1 MSEDLLSARKFLEDE
16 VFKMHEKID
25 NVAKECQTHRKKS
38 NDGGASSSQG
48 TSFSPLK
55 VSKPDMYNGTRNATL
70 VENFLF
76 GLEQYF
82 EAMGV
87 DEDAAR
93 ISNAPAFLRE
103 SVQLWWRR
111 KHHEREKGICDLNTW
126 DQFKIK
132 LRKQFVPHN
141 ADSEAKAKLRRL
153 RHTGTISDYIKEF
166 TITLLEIVNV
176 ADQNALFYIKDG
188 LKEWA
193 RVEIDRRNVKALDEA
208 IATAESIVD
217 YSNRPR
223 RPLTN
228 KTGVERAPV
237 KRLDGG
243 PKFERECPSRK
254 AINALVVEIGPK
266 IDEPSQGELRSI
278 RRLST
283 LKEMLTGDESKEQGL
298 LFMELM
304 INDEKTLGLIDTGAS
319 HNFLDVKEAERMGI
333 TYNLE
338 KGTIKTVNA
347 KPEQIAGTAK
357 VKVRIDK
364 WTNELTFSVVPMD
377 DYRVVLGL
385 DFFERA
391 RAFPIPATKTLV
403 ILDNE
408 VALTTSLKKRSEIQH
423 LLSATGFKKETKEG
437 ECYLA
442 AVREFLD
449 DHYRHTK
456 DK

>member
-1 MSEDLLSARKFLEDE
+1 MTQENVEVIEAAKALVRNVKDEAKKEIDKMSEDLLSARKFLEDE

-25 NVAKECQTHRKKS
+25 KVAKECQTHQKKS
-38 NDGGASSSQG
+38 NDGGASGGQG

-55 VSKPDMYNGTRNATL
+55 VPKPDMYNGTRNATL

-93 ISNAPAFLRE
+93 ISNAPTFLRE
-103 SVQLWWRR
+103 SAQLWWRR

-126 DQFKIK
+126 DQFKTE

-166 TITLLEIVNV
+166 TTTLLEIDDV
-176 ADQNALFYIKDG
+176 ADQDALFYFKDG

-193 RVEIDRRNVKALDEA
+193 RVEIDRRNVKTLDEA
-208 IATAESIVD
+208 IAAAESIVD

-243 PKFERECPSRK
+243 PKFERSFQKKDTSKPPPKPCFICDGPHWTRECPSRK
-254 AINALVVEIGPK
+254 AINALVAEMGPK
-266 IDEPSQGELRSI
+266 IDEPSQGELGSI

-283 LKEMLTGDESKEQGL
+283 LKEMLTGAESKEQGL
-298 LFMELM
+298 LFMKLM
-304 INDEKTLGLIDTGAS
+304 INDEKNLGLIDTGAS
-319 HNFLDVKEAERMGI
+319 HNFLDVKEAERIGI
-333 TYNLE
+333 TYTPE

-357 VKVRIDK
+357 
-364 WTNELTFSVVPMD
+364 
-377 DYRVVLGL
+377 
-385 DFFERA
+385 
-391 RAFPIPATKTLV
+391 TLKP
-403 ILDNE
+403 
-408 VALTTSLKKRSEIQH
+408 SR
-423 LLSATGFKKETKEG
+423 
-437 ECYLA
+437 
-442 AVREFLD
+442 
-449 DHYRHTK
+449 
-456 DK
+456 